1 MKKLWK
7 DNGGYALIY
16 VLIVVLVLCAVAV
29 SVCTAALKNYQAQE
43 ESVRQTR
50 QLYQAEGEIE
60 KFVALAEAVSNVSSR
75 LTVSGTYVS
84 EDAATE
90 DAVKNKAKD
99 AAKKKYE
106 EYLADLVTDLVSSLA
121 SGYTLTLDTIHSDR
135 ESYKFTLTYKNDT
148 VCIETEISME
158 LTYAYDEETTTQTLS
173 DGTTKEVKKYA
184 AKVSK
189 ATHSYNTYTI
199 THLTAEGETSG

>member
-43 ESVRQTR
+43 RSIRQTQ

-60 KFVALAEAVSNVSSR
+60 KFVALAE
-75 LTVSGTYVS
+75 
-84 EDAATE
+84 E
-90 DAVKNKAKD
+90 
-99 AAKKKYE
+99 
-106 EYLADLVTDLVSSLA
+106 VSSLTDSA
-121 SGYTLTLDTIHSDR
+121 ECDSESEAKDKAKAAYETYLKSLVNPPTSGYTLTPDTPDTGSD
-135 ESYKFTLTYKNDT
+135 SYTFTLTYANAA
-148 VCIETEISME
+148 VRIETKIKMKLE
-158 LTYAYDEETTTQTLS
+158 YDVKSVEKPEDPQP
-173 DGTTKEVKKYA
+173 DGTKKITYT

-189 ATHSYNTYTI
+189 ATHHYITYTI
-199 THLTAEGETSG
+199 THLTAEKGGTSE

>member
-60 KFVALAEAVSNVSSR
+60 KFVALAE
-75 LTVSGTYVS
+75 
-84 EDAATE
+84 D
-90 DAVKNKAKD
+90 
-99 AAKKKYE
+99 
-106 EYLADLVTDLVSSLA
+106 VSSLTDSA
-121 SGYTLTLDTIHSDR
+121 ECDSESEAKDKAKAAYETYLKSLVNPPTSGYTLTPDTPDTGSD
-135 ESYKFTLTYKNDT
+135 SYTFTLTYANAA
-148 VCIETEISME
+148 VRIETKIKMNLE
-158 LTYAYDEETTTQTLS
+158 Y
-173 DGTTKEVKKYA
+173 EVKKIEKEEELPDGTKKITYT

-199 THLTAEGETSG
+199 THLTAEKGGTSE

>member
-1 MKKLWK
+1 MKKLRT

-43 ESVRQTR
+43 RSIRQTQ

-75 LTVSGTYVS
+75 LTVSGTTYVS
-84 EDAATE
+84 EDTATE
-90 DAVKNKAKD
+90 DAVKDKAKD
-99 AAKKKYE
+99 EAKTKYE
-106 EYLADLVTDLVSSLA
+106 EYLKSLA

-148 VCIETEISME
+148 VCIKTEISMA
-158 LTYAYDEETTTQTLS
+158 LIYDVETTKTEDVITY
-173 DGTTKEVKKYA
+173 T

-189 ATHSYNTYTI
+189 AMHSYNTYTI
-199 THLTAEGETSG
+199 THLTAEKGGTSE

>member
-43 ESVRQTR
+43 RSIRQTQ

-60 KFVALAEAVSNVSSR
+60 KFVALAEDVSSLR
-75 LTVSGTYVS
+75 DSEEYDS
-84 EDAATE
+84 EDTARAA
-90 DAVKNKAKD
+90 AKD
-99 AAKKKYE
+99 AYVKRLKD
-106 EYLADLVTDLVSSLA
+106 LA
-121 SGYTLTLDTIHSDR
+121 GGCTLTPDR
-135 ESYKFTLTYKNDT
+135 TDNDVKCYKFA
-148 VCIETEISME
+148 
-158 LTYAYDEETTTQTLS
+158 LTYANAAVRIETKIKMNLEYDVKPVEKPEDPQP
-173 DGTTKEVKKYA
+173 DGKPKIKYT

-189 ATHSYNTYTI
+189 ATHNYNTYTI
-199 THLTAEGETSG
+199 THLTAEGGASG

>member
-1 MKKLWK
+1 MKKLRK
-7 DNGGYALIY
+7 DNGGYALVY

-43 ESVRQTR
+43 ESVRQTQ

-75 LTVSGTYVS
+75 LTVSGTYVL

-90 DAVKNKAKD
+90 NAVKDKAKD
-99 AAKKKYE
+99 AAKTKYE
-106 EYLADLVTDLVSSLA
+106 EYLKSLA
-121 SGYTLTLDTIHSDR
+121 SGYTLNLDNNNSDR
-135 ESYKFTLTYKNDT
+135 ESCKFTLTYKNDT
-148 VCIETEISME
+148 VCIETEISMALIYDVE
-158 LTYAYDEETTTQTLS
+158 MTKTEEVITYT
-173 DGTTKEVKKYA
+173 

-199 THLTAEGETSG
+199 THLTAKGG

>member
-1 MKKLWK
+1 MKKLRK
-7 DNGGYALIY
+7 GNGGYALVY

-60 KFVALAEAVSNVSSR
+60 KFMALAEAVSNVSSR

-84 EDAATE
+84 KDAATE
-90 DAVKNKAKD
+90 DAATENAVKDKAKD
-99 AAKKKYE
+99 AAKTKYE
-106 EYLADLVTDLVSSLA
+106 EYLKSLA
-121 SGYTLTLDTIHSDR
+121 SGYALTLDKNDSDR
-135 ESYKFTLTYKNDT
+135 ESCKFTLTYKNDT
-148 VCIETEISME
+148 VCIKTEISMA
-158 LTYAYDEETTTQTLS
+158 LIYDVETTKTE
-173 DGTTKEVKKYA
+173 EVITYT

-199 THLTAEGETSG
+199 THLTAKGG

>member
-1 MKKLWK
+1 MKKLRK
-7 DNGGYALIY
+7 DNGGYALVY

-43 ESVRQTR
+43 ESVRQTQ

-75 LTVSGTYVS
+75 LTVSGTTYVS

-90 DAVKNKAKD
+90 NAVKDKAKD
-99 AAKKKYE
+99 EAKTKYE
-106 EYLADLVTDLVSSLA
+106 EYLKSLA
-121 SGYTLTLDTIHSDR
+121 SGYTLNLDTNHSDR
-135 ESYKFTLTYKNDT
+135 ESCKFTLTYKNDT
-148 VCIETEISME
+148 VCIKTEISMA
-158 LTYAYDEETTTQTLS
+158 LSYDVETTKTEDVITY
-173 DGTTKEVKKYA
+173 T

-199 THLTAEGETSG
+199 THLTAKGG

>member
-7 DNGGYALIY
+7 DNGGYALAY

-43 ESVRQTR
+43 RSVRQTR

-60 KFVALAEAVSNVSSR
+60 KFVALAEDVSS
-75 LTVSGTYVS
+75 LTVSGQFST
-84 EDAATE
+84 EKAAK
-90 DAVKNKAKD
+90 VKAKE
-99 AAKKKYE
+99 AYENYLTELAKPQ
-106 EYLADLVTDLVSSLA
+106 A
-121 SGYTLTLDTIHSDR
+121 SGYTLTPDTPDTGSD
-135 ESYKFTLTYKNDT
+135 SYTFTLTYANSA
-148 VCIETEISME
+148 VCIETKIRMDLEYSVTE
-158 LTYAYDEETTTQTLS
+158 DPPGETTT
-173 DGTTKEVKKYA
+173 EVKKYA

-199 THLTAEGETSG
+199 THLTAEKGGTSE

>member
-43 ESVRQTR
+43 RSIRQTQ

-60 KFVALAEAVSNVSSR
+60 KFVALAEDVSSLR
-75 LTVSGTYVS
+75 DSEEYDS
-84 EDAATE
+84 EDTARAA
-90 DAVKNKAKD
+90 AKD
-99 AAKKKYE
+99 AYVKRLKD
-106 EYLADLVTDLVSSLA
+106 LA
-121 SGYTLTLDTIHSDR
+121 GGCTLTPDR
-135 ESYKFTLTYKNDT
+135 TDNDVKCYKFALTYANAA
-148 VCIETEISME
+148 VCIKTEIRME
-158 LTYAYDEETTTQTLS
+158 LTYVYDEETTTQPLP
-173 DGTTKEVKKYA
+173 DGTTTTVIKYA

-189 ATHSYNTYTI
+189 ATHHYNTYTI
-199 THLTAEGETSG
+199 THLTAEKGGTSE

>member
-60 KFVALAEAVSNVSSR
+60 KFVALAEDVHL
-75 LTVSGTYVS
+75 LTDSAEYDS
-84 EDAATE
+84 QDDA
-90 DAVKNKAKD
+90 KK
-99 AAKKKYE
+99 AAKEAY
-106 EYLADLVTDLVSSLA
+106 
-121 SGYTLTLDTIHSDR
+121 
-135 ESYKFTLTYKNDT
+135 LTYLQGLHSKVSDCTYALDDTDTDSNSCTFKLTCEKNAA
-148 VCIETEISME
+148 VRIETKIKMNLEYE
-158 LTYAYDEETTTQTLS
+158 VTEKKVQEQQP
-173 DGTTKEVKKYA
+173 DGKFKEVIKYT

-199 THLTAEGETSG
+199 THLTAEKGGTSE

>member
-43 ESVRQTR
+43 RSIRQTR

-60 KFVALAEAVSNVSSR
+60 KFVALAE
-75 LTVSGTYVS
+75 
-84 EDAATE
+84 D
-90 DAVKNKAKD
+90 
-99 AAKKKYE
+99 
-106 EYLADLVTDLVSSLA
+106 VSSLQDSA
-121 SGYTLTLDTIHSDR
+121 EYDSEDDAKAEAKAAYVEHLKTLAGGCTLPPDGTDTDV
-135 ESYKFTLTYKNDT
+135 EFCTFTLTRANDA
-148 VCIETEISME
+148 VRIETKLKME
-158 LTYAYDEETTTQTLS
+158 LKYEVKKIEKQEPQP
-173 DGTTKEVKKYA
+173 DGTTKEVIKYT

-189 ATHSYNTYTI
+189 ATHHYITYTI
-199 THLTAEGETSG
+199 THLTAEKGGTSE

>member
-60 KFVALAEAVSNVSSR
+60 KFVALAEDVHLLEFSAEHDTKEAAEKAAKEAYLTYLQGLHSKVSDC
-75 LTVSGTYVS
+75 TYAPP
-84 EDAATE
+84 DATDTDSNSCTFTLIRAN
-90 DAVKNKAKD
+90 DAV
-99 AAKKKYE
+99 
-106 EYLADLVTDLVSSLA
+106 
-121 SGYTLTLDTIHSDR
+121 R
-135 ESYKFTLTYKNDT
+135 
-148 VCIETEISME
+148 IETKIKMN
-158 LTYAYDEETTTQTLS
+158 LKY
-173 DGTTKEVKKYA
+173 EVKKIEKEEELPDGTKKITYT

-189 ATHSYNTYTI
+189 ATHHYNTYTI
-199 THLTAEGETSG
+199 THLTAEKGGTSE

>member
-43 ESVRQTR
+43 RSIRQTQ

-60 KFVALAEAVSNVSSR
+60 KFVARAEAVSNVSSR
-75 LTVSGTYVS
+75 LTVSGTTYVS
-84 EDAATE
+84 EDTATE
-90 DAVKNKAKD
+90 DAVKDMAKD
-99 AAKKKYE
+99 AAKTKYE

-148 VCIETEISME
+148 VCIITEISMA
-158 LTYAYDEETTTQTLS
+158 LIYDVETTKTEDVITY
-173 DGTTKEVKKYA
+173 T

-189 ATHSYNTYTI
+189 ATHNYNTYTI
-199 THLTAEGETSG
+199 THLTAKGG

>member
-7 DNGGYALIY
+7 DNGGYALAY

-43 ESVRQTR
+43 RSVRQTR

-60 KFVALAEAVSNVSSR
+60 KFVALAEDVHLLEYSTKRDTKEAAEKAAMDAYVAR
-75 LTVSGTYVS
+75 LSTLVDGCTPTSVDT
-84 EDAATE
+84 DK
-90 DAVKNKAKD
+90 DVKFC
-99 AAKKKYE
+99 
-106 EYLADLVTDLVSSLA
+106 T
-121 SGYTLTLDTIHSDR
+121 
-135 ESYKFTLTYKNDT
+135 FTLTYKNDA
-148 VCIETEISME
+148 VCIETKIKMNLEYKV
-158 LTYAYDEETTTQTLS
+158 TEEESQP
-173 DGTTKEVKKYA
+173 DGTTTKVKTYT

-189 ATHSYNTYTI
+189 ATHHYITYTI

>member
-60 KFVALAEAVSNVSSR
+60 KFVALAEDVHLLLDSAEYDSQDDAKKAAKEAY
-75 LTVSGTYVS
+75 LTYLQGLHSKVSGCTYAPP
-84 EDAATE
+84 DATDTDSNSCTFKLTCENA
-90 DAVKNKAKD
+90 AV
-99 AAKKKYE
+99 
-106 EYLADLVTDLVSSLA
+106 
-121 SGYTLTLDTIHSDR
+121 R
-135 ESYKFTLTYKNDT
+135 
-148 VCIETEISME
+148 IETKIKMKLE
-158 LTYAYDEETTTQTLS
+158 YDVKSVEKPEDPQP
-173 DGTTKEVKKYA
+173 DGKPKIKYA

-189 ATHSYNTYTI
+189 ATHNYITYTI
-199 THLTAEGETSG
+199 THLTAEGGTSG

>member
-43 ESVRQTR
+43 RSIRQTQ

-60 KFVALAEAVSNVSSR
+60 KFVALAEDVHL
-75 LTVSGTYVS
+75 LTESVEYDS
-84 EDAATE
+84 EDEAKAA
-90 DAVKNKAKD
+90 AKD
-99 AAKKKYE
+99 AYVEHLKT
-106 EYLADLVTDLVSSLA
+106 LAGGCTLPPDGTDTDVEFC
-121 SGYTLTLDTIHSDR
+121 T
-135 ESYKFTLTYKNDT
+135 FTLTRANDA
-148 VCIETEISME
+148 VRIETKIKMNLEYKIEEKE
-158 LTYAYDEETTTQTLS
+158 LLEN
-173 DGTTKEVKKYA
+173 GTTIKKYT

-189 ATHSYNTYTI
+189 ATHHYITYTI
-199 THLTAEGETSG
+199 THTTAEGGASG

>member
-7 DNGGYALIY
+7 DNGGYALVY

-43 ESVRQTR
+43 ESVRQTQ

-60 KFVALAEAVSNVSSR
+60 KFVALAEAVSNVSS
-75 LTVSGTYVS
+75 LKVSGIYVS
-84 EDAATE
+84 ENAATE

-106 EYLADLVTDLVSSLA
+106 EYLKSLA
-121 SGYTLTLDTIHSDR
+121 SGYALTLDTSHSDR
-135 ESYKFTLTYKNDT
+135 ESCKFTLIYKNDT
-148 VCIETEISME
+148 VCIETEISMA
-158 LTYAYDEETTTQTLS
+158 LIYDVETTKQTLS
-173 DGTTKEVKKYA
+173 DGTTKVTYT

-199 THLTAEGETSG
+199 THLTAEKGGTSE

>member
-7 DNGGYALIY
+7 DNGGYALVY

-43 ESVRQTR
+43 RSIRQTQ

-60 KFVALAEAVSNVSSR
+60 KFVALAEDVHL
-75 LTVSGTYVS
+75 LTDSAEYDS
-84 EDAATE
+84 QDDA
-90 DAVKNKAKD
+90 KK
-99 AAKKKYE
+99 AAKEAY
-106 EYLADLVTDLVSSLA
+106 
-121 SGYTLTLDTIHSDR
+121 
-135 ESYKFTLTYKNDT
+135 LTYLQGLHSKVSDCTYALDDT
-148 VCIETEISME
+148 DTGSNSCTFKLTCENAAVRIETKIKMNLEYE
-158 LTYAYDEETTTQTLS
+158 VTEKKVQEQQP
-173 DGTTKEVKKYA
+173 DGKIKEVIKYT

-199 THLTAEGETSG
+199 THLTAEKGGTSE

>member
-43 ESVRQTR
+43 RSIRQTR

-60 KFVALAEAVSNVSSR
+60 KFVALAEDVHLLEYSTKRDTKEAAEKAAMDAYVAR
-75 LTVSGTYVS
+75 LSTLVDGCTPTSVDT
-84 EDAATE
+84 DK
-90 DAVKNKAKD
+90 DVKFC
-99 AAKKKYE
+99 
-106 EYLADLVTDLVSSLA
+106 T
-121 SGYTLTLDTIHSDR
+121 
-135 ESYKFTLTYKNDT
+135 FTLTYKNDA
-148 VCIETEISME
+148 VRIETKIKMNLEYKV
-158 LTYAYDEETTTQTLS
+158 TEEESQP
-173 DGTTKEVKKYA
+173 DGTTTKVKTYT

-189 ATHSYNTYTI
+189 ATHHYITYTI
-199 THLTAEGETSG
+199 THLTAEGGASG

>member
-43 ESVRQTR
+43 RSIRQTR

-60 KFVALAEAVSNVSSR
+60 KFVALAEDVSS
-75 LTVSGTYVS
+75 LQESEESEKYGS
-84 EDAATE
+84 EDE
-90 DAVKNKAKD
+90 AKKE
-99 AAKKKYE
+99 AKKKY
-106 EYLADLVTDLVSSLA
+106 LAHLSAVKEIV
-121 SGYTLTLDTIHSDR
+121 GGCTLTPDGTDTDV
-135 ESYKFTLTYKNDT
+135 KFYTFA
-148 VCIETEISME
+148 
-158 LTYAYDEETTTQTLS
+158 LTYANDAVRIKTEIRMNLEYKVTEKKTQEKQP
-173 DGTTKEVKKYA
+173 DGNFKEVIKYT

-189 ATHSYNTYTI
+189 ATHHYITYTI
-199 THLTAEGETSG
+199 THLTAEKGGTSE

>member
-43 ESVRQTR
+43 RSIRQTQ

-60 KFVALAEAVSNVSSR
+60 KFVALAEDVHLLEFSAEHDTKEAAEEKAREAYLTYLTAVSETVRSCNYDPDATDTDSNSCTFK
-75 LTVSGTYVS
+75 LTC
-84 EDAATE
+84 EKN
-90 DAVKNKAKD
+90 DAV
-99 AAKKKYE
+99 
-106 EYLADLVTDLVSSLA
+106 
-121 SGYTLTLDTIHSDR
+121 R
-135 ESYKFTLTYKNDT
+135 
-148 VCIETEISME
+148 IETKLKME
-158 LTYAYDEETTTQTLS
+158 LEY
-173 DGTTKEVKKYA
+173 EVKKIEKEEELPDGTKKITYTA
-184 AKVSK
+184 RVSK

-199 THLTAEGETSG
+199 THLTAEKGGTSE

>member
-1 MKKLWK
+1 MKKLRT
-7 DNGGYALIY
+7 DNGGYALVY

-43 ESVRQTR
+43 ESVRQTQ

-75 LTVSGTYVS
+75 LTVSGTYYVS

-99 AAKKKYE
+99 EAKTKYE

-148 VCIETEISME
+148 VCIKTEISMA
-158 LTYAYDEETTTQTLS
+158 LIYDVETTKTE
-173 DGTTKEVKKYA
+173 EVITYT

-199 THLTAEGETSG
+199 THLTAEKGGTSE

>member
-7 DNGGYALIY
+7 DNGGYALVY

-43 ESVRQTR
+43 RSIRQTQ

-75 LTVSGTYVS
+75 LTVSGTTYVS

-90 DAVKNKAKD
+90 NAVKDKAKD
-99 AAKKKYE
+99 EAKTKYE
-106 EYLADLVTDLVSSLA
+106 EYLKSLA
-121 SGYTLTLDTIHSDR
+121 SGYTLNLDTNHSDR
-135 ESYKFTLTYKNDT
+135 ESCKFTLIYKNDT
-148 VCIETEISME
+148 VCIETEISMA
-158 LTYAYDEETTTQTLS
+158 LSYDVETTKQTLS
-173 DGTTKEVKKYA
+173 DGTTKVTYT

-199 THLTAEGETSG
+199 THLTAEKGGTSE